1 MVSIKKKEN
10 ERKGKNKKAMNKKG
24 IDIISI
30 GDELLIG
37 QVINTN
43 SSWMGDKLNSV
54 SLPVNRIIAIAD
66 TANAISSALINSME
80 SAKLVLITGGLGPT
94 QDDLTKATI
103 LDFFGS
109 KLVLNMEVL
118 DHVESFFAKR
128 GRSLTESNRLQA
140 MVPDNCEI
148 VKNNQGTAPAMHFEK
163 EGTHFVFMP
172 GVPFEMKHIMEE
184 WVIPYFSNKCST
196 RPKAQKTVLT
206 SGMGESFLADVI
218 SDWENNLPENTS
230 LAYLPS
236 PGRVRLRVSVV
247 ADNQVEADNQLKKHV
262 DDLVSIIPDLV
273 YGYND
278 DLMETLIGKLCV
290 NQNKTIATAESCTGG
305 MIAQKITSVAGS
317 SQYYKGSIVAYANE
331 IKAKQLGIDPAIIE
345 EYGAVSEIVV
355 RQMAENVRRIMN
367 VDIAISTTGIAG
379 PDGGTEDK
387 PVGTVWIALATKEK
401 TIAKKYQFGT
411 QRERN
416 TNWTVQTALN
426 TIRKEL
432 IGGFGGK
439 KDDYRA
445 F

>member
-1 MVSIKKKEN
+1 
-10 ERKGKNKKAMNKKG
+10 MNKKG

>member
-1 MVSIKKKEN
+1 LVSIKKKEN

>member
-1 MVSIKKKEN
+1 MT
-10 ERKGKNKKAMNKKG
+10 KKG

-37 QVINTN
+37 QVVNTN

-66 TANAISSALINSME
+66 TANAISSALVNSME

-103 LDFFGS
+103 LNFFGS
-109 KLVLNMEVL
+109 KLVLNEEVL
-118 DHVESFFAKR
+118 NHVESFFAKR
-128 GRSLTESNRLQA
+128 GRALTESNRLQA

-184 WVIPYFSNKCST
+184 WVIPYFSSKCST
-196 RPKAQKTVLT
+196 KPKAQKTVLT
-206 SGMGESFLADVI
+206 SGMGESFLADII
-218 SDWENNLPENTS
+218 SDWESNLSENTS

-236 PGRVRLRVSVV
+236 PGRVRLRISVV
-247 ADNQVEADNQLKKHV
+247 SDNQGEADKQLQKHV
-262 DDLVSIIPDLV
+262 DDLVGIIPDLV
-273 YGYND
+273 YGYDD
-278 DLMETLIGKLCV
+278 DLMETLIGKLCIE
-290 NQNKTIATAESCTGG
+290 QNKTLATAESCTGG

-331 IKAKQLGIDPAIIE
+331 IKSKQLGIDPVIIE
-345 EYGAVSEIVV
+345 KNGAVSEIVA

-401 TIAKKYQFGT
+401 TIAKKYQFGN

-432 IGGFGGK
+432 IGGFGAK